1 MINMLIINILIKT
14 YACQTCGDLMDD
26 LKRFRRSLGRF
37 ATGVTVATCAGA
49 GGKPFG
55 LTVNSFSSVSL
66 EPPLVLWN
74 IAKVSRSLPAFL
86 DASYFGISVLTREQR
101 NLAVRFAQSAPGLF
115 DGVQYRYTEHGVPL
129 LEAALAWFECATYA
143 RYDCGDHYIL
153 VGEVIGY
160 DTADGDPLLF
170 YGGEYADL
178 ARG

>member
-1 MINMLIINILIKT
+1 
-14 YACQTCGDLMDD
+14 MDD
-26 LKRFRRSLGRF
+26 LKRFRRCLGRF

-86 DASYFGISVLTREQR
+86 DAPYFGISVLTQQQR
-101 NLAVRFAQSAPGLF
+101 DLAIRFAQSTTGLF
-115 DGVQYRYTEHGVPL
+115 DGVAYRYTDNDVPL
-129 LEAALAWFECATYA
+129 LDATLAWFECATYA

-153 VGEVIGY
+153 VGEVIDY
-160 DTADGDPLLF
+160 DTADGEPLLF
-170 YGGEYADL
+170 YGGNYADL
-178 ARG
+178 ARE

>member
-1 MINMLIINILIKT
+1 MTDTKAL
-14 YACQTCGDLMDD
+14 
-26 LKRFRRSLGRF
+26 RRSLGKF
-37 ATGVTVATCAGA
+37 ATGVTVVTCCNKDGDPRGITA
-49 GGKPFG
+49 
-55 LTVNSFSSVSL
+55 NSFSSVSL
-66 EPPLVLWN
+66 EPPLILWN